1 MEIIDLD
8 GKISEITQKIA
19 SLKCEVMS
27 VMEVSYVKF
36 NVLHQEAIELD
47 SRVRALSS
55 EMNHLLIR
63 VETQV
68 CR

>member
-1 MEIIDLD
+1 MDLD
-8 GKISEITQKIA
+8 GKISEITQKVA

-27 VMEVSYVKF
+27 VMEESYVKF
-36 NVLHQEAIELD
+36 NVLHQETVELD

-55 EMNHLLIR
+55 EMNQLLIR

>member
-1 MEIIDLD
+1 VEIMDLD

-19 SLKCEVMS
+19 SLKCEVMG
-27 VMEVSYVKF
+27 VMEGSYVKF
-36 NVLHQEAIELD
+36 NVLHQEAVELD
-47 SRVRALSS
+47 SRMMELSN
-55 EMNHLLIR
+55 EMNQLLIR